1 MQGTAEIGPGSNAPS
16 DTQDST
22 PNPEARAEQLD
33 RNAKEG
39 ETRTDGDVTMT
50 AGDDEQDAEGEADS
64 AIGGPVAESRST
76 PQNATPMEGI
86 AGDPSNTANPTSGN
100 PVPEIYVNPLP
111 VQAWQY
117 DELVFSDPTA
127 TFYDLLIS
135 HPETPLPEKS
145 LRQPAEEGAGAR
157 WGMDK
162 GSAGVPLEFT
172 QEMARGEG
180 EKLERARRLVID
192 EMDKWRLVSLRCT
205 SVRRL

>member
-1 MQGTAEIGPGSNAPS
+1 M
-16 DTQDST
+16 
-22 PNPEARAEQLD
+22 
-33 RNAKEG
+33 
-39 ETRTDGDVTMT
+39 TDGDVTMA
-50 AGDDEQDAEGEADS
+50 AGDDDQDAEGEADS
-64 AIGGPVAESRST
+64 SIGGPVTADQSAAQS
-76 PQNATPMEGI
+76 PMQGI
-86 AGDPSNTANPTSGN
+86 AADPTATATVATGN
-100 PVPEIYVNPLP
+100 VLPEFYVNPLP

-117 DELVFSDPTA
+117 DELVFSDPTP
-127 TFYDLLIS
+127 TFYDMLIN

-192 EMDKWRLVSLRCT
+192 EMDKWR
-205 SVRRL
+205 